1 MGDDLILKQLQHIID
16 LLNKALVKLDEINR
30 PKSRNVAWR
39 LFFPYGEFEGKK
51 TAAKEAA
58 AIMLDVQARID
69 DMEKT
74 LRKRSH
80 PLVDRIQELNF
91 LDLNQ
96 MGDQLMELP
105 QRAQYM
111 GDQIEDYGI
120 RIKELIKELEQKG
133 ST

>member
-1 MGDDLILKQLQHIID
+1 MGDDLILKQLHHIID
-16 LLNKALVKLDEINR
+16 LLNKALEKLDEINR

-39 LFFPYGEFEGKK
+39 LFFPYGEFAGQKS
-51 TAAKEAA
+51 AAKEAA

-80 PLVDRIQELNF
+80 PLVDRIQELNY
-91 LDLNQ
+91 LDLKN

-120 RIKELIKELEQKG
+120 RIKELVEELEQK
-133 ST
+133 SSK